1 MSDLFSGPPH
11 NAVNKKNNRD
21 PCQILGML
29 KVPLEHRDQVIPP
42 GADRHGSQGS
52 KDGKGPTRPKKK
64 NRILQII
71 RDRCVRVWA
80 TVYAQ

>member
-1 MSDLFSGPPH
+1 
-11 NAVNKKNNRD
+11 
-21 PCQILGML
+21 ML

-42 GADRHGSQGS
+42 GADGHSSQGS
-52 KDGKGPTRPKKK
+52 KDGKGPTRQKEK

-71 RDRCVRVWA
+71 RDICVQAWA